1 MYRPMV
7 EQMSRVT
14 GGETDRMKMER
25 QRDIDME
32 KQRGRQMNR

>member
-1 MYRPMV
+1 MV

-14 GGETDRMKMER
+14 GGETDRVKMER

-32 KQRGRQMNR
+32 NQRVRQMYR